1 MSPAPISK
9 RPFEG
14 HTPHEDNIVGWAD
27 LANATVA
34 VPPNPMP
41 KSCRRGLA
49 VLVYL
54 LSCGS
59 ARSLTTNFP
68 LNLNAAA
75 RLLEVTLPSAK
86 GTVRAAYR
94 KKATIV
100 HPDVNK
106 HPNAAA
112 DFLRIT
118 AAYEV
123 LLQFSFAAPPPRTA
137 APPRGAGTAST
148 AAPPR
153 HEDVFTRRVNAWREY
168 WQVTL
173 QATQL
178 SVEAERK
185 TAQQNVLA
193 VELERLRSQ
202 LQAVQLQS
210 HSKTVV
216 DGCRARYAKVAS
228 EHADVA
234 CAVRTLRGRV
244 VVMQKEA
251 KRLEALAQEV
261 AA

>member
-1 MSPAPISK
+1 M
-9 RPFEG
+9 
-14 HTPHEDNIVGWAD
+14 
-27 LANATVA
+27 
-34 VPPNPMP
+34 
-41 KSCRRGLA
+41 
-49 VLVYL
+49 
-54 LSCGS
+54 
-59 ARSLTTNFP
+59 
-68 LNLNAAA
+68 
-75 RLLEVTLPSAK
+75 
-86 GTVRAAYR
+86 
-94 KKATIV
+94 
-100 HPDVNK
+100 
-106 HPNAAA
+106 
-112 DFLRIT
+112 
-118 AAYEV
+118 
-123 LLQFSFAAPPPRTA
+123 
-137 APPRGAGTAST
+137 
-148 AAPPR
+148 
-153 HEDVFTRRVNAWREY
+153 
-168 WQVTL
+168 TL